1 LVALQLKRAISK
13 ATKLQVC
20 TNLSRILWDQH
31 HKGEL
36 SDRRA
41 HQLDAALKLRQTLIH
56 QRIITV
62 FTEIERKKPQPRK
75 REASI
80 ARRRGLVAAGF
91 LPPEIATQFTMSEQ
105 AVLTTLAK
113 LAGEC
118 SVIRCAVDA
127 IAARAA
133 VSRSMVQKTIRKA
146 HDMRLIERKIQ
157 KRKGEKNDFNLIRL
171 LCPKWLGWLSRR
183 IGWKKESTT
192 NTQGLS
198 TKSAATANPC
208 IARESNP
215 YQPAWKRMI
224 SRTSPGQRNTQS
236 PLQRCSS
243 GEAMNLQPD
252 LADLIR

>member
-1 LVALQLKRAISK
+1 MQLKRAISK

-20 TNLSRILWDQH
+20 TKLAGILWAQH
-31 HKGEL
+31 HAGEL
-36 SDRRA
+36 SDWRA
-41 HQLDAALKLRQTLIH
+41 HQLDAALKLRQTLIQH
-56 QRIITV
+56 RLVTV
-62 FTEIERKKPQPRK
+62 FTEIERKRPQPRK

-80 ARRRGLVAAGF
+80 TRRRGLAAAGF
-91 LPPEIATQFTMSEQ
+91 LPPEIAAQFTLSEQ

-113 LAGEC
+113 LAGQC
-118 SVIRCAVDA
+118 SVVRRAVDE

-157 KRKGEKNDFNLIRL
+157 KRKGEKNDLNLITLR
-171 LCPKWLGWLSRR
+171 CPKWLGWLSRR

-192 NTQGLS
+192 NTQDLS
-198 TKSAATANPC
+198 TKGAVTANPC

-215 YQPAWKRMI
+215 YQPAWKRSI

-236 PLQRCSS
+236 PQQRCSS
-243 GEAMNLQPD
+243 AGDMSSHQNLVG
-252 LADLIR
+252 LIR